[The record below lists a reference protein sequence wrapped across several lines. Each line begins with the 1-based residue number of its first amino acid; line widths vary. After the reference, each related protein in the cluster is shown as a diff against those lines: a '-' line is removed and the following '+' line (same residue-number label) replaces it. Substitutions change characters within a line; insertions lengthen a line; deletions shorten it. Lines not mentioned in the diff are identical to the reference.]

1 MSRRTKNVGGPS
13 GLLLVDKP
21 PGISSAA
28 VVARVRRVLGG
39 AKAGHTGTLD
49 PFATGLLPLGIGEGT
64 KLATYLTDADKT
76 YEGIIRLGVTSD
88 TLDRTGIVSASGATV
103 PPIDD
108 AMLAEIAAS
117 VCGESMQLPPLFS
130 AIKRDGRPMYELAR
144 RGDAP
149 ELEPRP
155 VRVDRCELRVAAA
168 DRIAVAI
175 DCSKGFYVRSL
186 ARDIGERLGCGAL
199 LDSLRRTKVG
209 RFSIADAIALA
220 AIEEGGPEVA
230 AAAMLPMADALSH
243 MRRVEVSAV
252 EADALRLG
260 RQSPLV
266 RLSPGAEGERI
277 RLAAGSDLVAVAA
290 SEGRLWSLERVFAR
304 DAATATAGSTD
315 STSNSTSSTSCP
327 RITPVLPPAV
337 SQTEEEEKERSES
350 S

>member
-1 MSRRTKNVGGPS
+1 MSRRTRQVGGPS

-21 PGISSAA
+21 AGISSAA

-76 YEGIIRLGVTSD
+76 YEGIIRLGITSD
-88 TLDRTGIVSASGATV
+88 TLDRTGILTASGVAV

-108 AMLAEIAAS
+108 GMLAAIAES
-117 VCGESMQLPPLFS
+117 VCGESMQVPPVFS

-149 ELEPRP
+149 ELEPRAI
-155 VRVDRCELRVAAA
+155 RVDRCEFRVAAA

-199 LDSLRRTKVG
+199 LDSLRRTRVG
-209 RFSIADAIALA
+209 RFMIEEAVTLA
-220 AIEEGGPEVA
+220 AIEEGGPEATV
-230 AAAMLPMADALSH
+230 AAMLPMSDALSH
-243 MRRVEVSAV
+243 LRKVEVAPA
-252 EADALRLG
+252 EAEALRLG

-266 RLSPGAEGERI
+266 RLAPGAEGERI

-290 SEGRLWSLERVFAR
+290 SEGRLWTLERVFAAESR
-304 DAATATAGSTD
+304 DPA
-315 STSNSTSSTSCP
+315 
-327 RITPVLPPAV
+327 RPPLAL
-337 SQTEEEEKERSES
+337 ES
-350 S
+350 